1 MSSAQHTSPP
11 AGSSGTPP
19 AAQPPSP
26 LFPADNSAVTTHM
39 NMLQGVINRLATQSS
54 SCKTWCLTVVGGM
67 LGLAGSTKVVDLAW
81 LALVP
86 VLTFMLLDAYYLACE
101 RAFRLLW
108 DDKVARVRA
117 GTYVLAD
124 TFEMKPV
131 MTTGRWLAT
140 LRSPAILPVYL
151 GLAGACVLAR
161 IYLGRLVP

>member
-11 AGSSGTPP
+11 TGSNGIQL
-19 AAQPPSP
+19 ADKPPSP

-67 LGLAGSTKVVDLAW
+67 LGLAGSTKIADLAW

-101 RAFRLLW
+101 RAFRQLW
-108 DDKVARVRA
+108 DAKVERVRA
-117 GTYVLAD
+117 GLYELAD
-124 TFEMKPV
+124 TFEMKPS
-131 MTTGRWLAT
+131 MSTSLWLKT
-140 LRSPAILPVYL
+140 LLSSSILPVYL

-161 IYLGRLVP
+161 IYLDRLVA